1 MFSAN
6 FAAILC
12 QDLHYL
18 QMDWNELPLEPHHL
32 VVPLVAS
39 NTILEPMVHLTQAIH
54 VSCTDTNTISKQAK
68 RWFHMT
74 HTIEE
79 IHWVCTKQFLSLW
92 YIRIKPRTYLA
103 SRLALHPNGLKRA
116 STWGWS
122 PSSTI
127 GSVQNNSWAYGT
139 FSATRA
145 PILHRLKHRLQMDR
159 NKILDDPHHL
169 GVPSSASK
177 MISEPMAHSV
187 QTVHLFVV
195 KISTTSKRTET
206 SFHLGLVTK
215 V

>member
-1 MFSAN
+1 M
-6 FAAILC
+6 
-12 QDLHYL
+12 
-18 QMDWNELPLEPHHL
+18 HL
-32 VVPLVAS
+32 
-39 NTILEPMVHLTQAIH
+39 
-54 VSCTDTNTISKQAK
+54 SCTDTNTVSK
-68 RWFHMT
+68 WTEIEFDMT
-74 HTIEE
+74 HITLEF
-79 IHWVCTKQFLSLW
+79 HRVCPKWLSSLW
-92 YIRIKPRTYLA
+92 YVQRKLCTYLV
-103 SRLALHPNGLKRA
+103 SRFTLSPNGLKRA

-187 QTVHLFVV
+187 QIVHLFVI